1 MNKKYYEIQISQ
13 CTPFEDLDI
22 EGNLDFIDFS
32 EIKSIQFSEFIKDY
46 LQDDDWWVML
56 EITVWEEIYGEW
68 DKGYLGCFYLDPRL
82 SRAFIRLQ

>member
-32 EIKSIQFSEFIKDY
+32 VLGDLHWYLCAALARALSDKAFPKSQ
-46 LQDDDWWVML
+46 
-56 EITVWEEIYGEW
+56 G
-68 DKGYLGCFYLDPRL
+68 
-82 SRAFIRLQ
+82 